1 MISSELP
8 RVDISED
15 NCIVDGKDFNLSNLL
30 ILFFASNSV
39 LHRIWT
45 PAFSLLIK
53 VAMACPQVVFPIIV
67 ILDILEFSFI
77 IVYQSFNIF
86 FMSYYYYCQSP

>member
-1 MISSELP
+1 MISSELSI
-8 RVDISED
+8 VDISED
-15 NCIVDGKDFNLSNLL
+15 NCMLDGKGFNLSILF

-45 PAFSLLIK
+45 PAFSLIIK
-53 VAMACPQVVFPIIV
+53 VAMACHQLVIPIIV

-77 IVYQSFNIF
+77 IVY
-86 FMSYYYYCQSP
+86 

>member
-1 MISSELP
+1 MISSESP
-8 RVDISED
+8 IVDISED
-15 NCIVDGKDFNLSNLL
+15 NCIVDGKDFNLSNLF

-67 ILDILEFSFI
+67 ILDILVTNTQLVFLH
-77 IVYQSFNIF
+77 
-86 FMSYYYYCQSP
+86 